1 MLKLLHAGFSRLW
14 KNRLFWGAAG
24 LLALIGAAIP
34 IKYFL
39 DNRSGASAWTPDT
52 ACFIYA
58 FLVPIVLSVLTALF
72 IGTEYSDGT
81 MRNKCIVGHRRSSI
95 YLANLLV
102 CMAAG
107 VLLCAAYL
115 IPYLCLALPLLGSFA
130 ASIKN
135 VLLFIALTLALV
147 FAFVSIFTLTAM
159 LTQSKAHTGAACILL
174 VFALLLAGV
183 HITSALNEP
192 EYYAAY
198 SYTENGVTV
207 EAPEERNPNYLT
219 GTKRQVYE
227 FLQDFTP
234 GGQALQLG
242 NMRAEHPA
250 QLALYSG
257 AILLLTTCCGILIFR
272 RKDLK

>member
-14 KNRLFWGAAG
+14 KAKLFWGGAA
-24 LLALIGAAIP
+24 LMALIGAAIP
-34 IKYFL
+34 LKYSL

-58 FLVPIVLSVLTALF
+58 YLVPILLSVLTALV
-72 IGTEYSDGT
+72 IGSEYSDGT
-81 MRNKCIVGHRRSSI
+81 MRNKCIVGHRRGSI
-95 YLANLLV
+95 YLANLIV
-102 CMAAG
+102 CMTSG

-115 IPYLCLALPLLGSFA
+115 IPYLCLALPLLGSFT
-130 ASIKN
+130 ASVQT
-135 VLLFIALTLALV
+135 VLLFIALTLALS
-147 FAFVSIFTLTAM
+147 FAFVSCFALAAM
-159 LTQSKAHTGAACILL
+159 LTQSKAHTAAACILL
-174 VFALLLAGV
+174 VFALLLAGIY
-183 HITSALNEP
+183 ITSALNEP
-192 EYYAAY
+192 EYYSAY

-219 GTKRQVYE
+219 GAKRQVYE

-234 GGQALQLG
+234 GGQALQLAG
-242 NMRAEHPA
+242 LHAEKPA

-257 AILLLTTCCGILIFR
+257 TILLLTTCCGILVFR